1 LKARSALAVVF
12 GAITTAVG
20 SVNVA
25 AAVTPL
31 PMEQVTAF
39 AQLPADVDSEVR
51 PLGASGEKYLTG
63 RSWRPGCPVEL
74 TDLRVVMVRFVNF
87 EGNGS
92 QGPLIVHRKHA
103 KKIATVMETL
113 YRNQFRI
120 AQIRPVDE
128 FEADDDLST
137 LANNTSAFN
146 CRKAYGTKNW
156 SQHAYGSAID
166 INPVQN
172 PYVRPNGT
180 VLDPEAARY
189 LERAAVPGL
198 ILKNDVVVKSFAKMG
213 WSWGGTWKSPKDYQ
227 HFSASGR

>member
-1 LKARSALAVVF
+1 MTAAFGLVNAVSADMPLPLEQ
-12 GAITTAVG
+12 
-20 SVNVA
+20 VA
-25 AAVTPL
+25 AFGPL
-31 PMEQVTAF
+31 PAE
-39 AQLPADVDSEVR
+39 LNSEVR
-51 PLGASGEKYLTG
+51 PLGASGEKYVTG
-63 RSWRPGCPVEL
+63 RSWRSGCPVAL
-74 TDLRVVMVRFVNF
+74 SDLRVVMVRFVDF
-87 EGNGS
+87 EANSS

-103 KKIATVMETL
+103 KNVAKVMETL
-113 YRNQFRI
+113 YLNQFQI

-189 LERAAVPGL
+189 LERVAVPGL
-198 ILKNDVVVKSFAKMG
+198 IMKNDVVVKSFAKMG
-213 WSWGGTWKSPKDYQ
+213 WTWGGTWKSPKDYQ